1 MRRWW
6 FLLPCLLVV
15 VFSHF
20 SVRPAVAW
28 NTSCVDQWGR
38 SRNFSGPDADVGC
51 GCFCQIPPSNTCFNP
66 GIHPVCDSDGLGAW
80 GECNNCV
87 DGGGGTAGSTSNSC
101 TIYPNKA
108 WYYSGDTVYFGVDGS
123 GTITSTT
130 LTNKCI
136 GNGVGGGKNLV
147 GCLANMSLP
156 QNLPSNTTACHTTAQ
171 GGTNGTCDIE
181 VKTLSATCTV
191 KIPIACSKTATN
203 TQVAV
208 SSDPAVQAIINGYAD
223 GTPCPTLARTS
234 SITYGTYEAVT
245 PLIVQPNTVIC
256 ARGKNDNVTDI
267 NGAISYITYGLFNV
281 DTDARFA
288 LSPNNAWKNGS
299 TTTPKAAAVLK
310 AMANPAGNVQ
320 PYVLRK
326 VGGGNVT
333 VLADGVEKGT
343 VSTSLINYTGN
354 TTCPWIS
361 SNGLMTNNNDC
372 PINAWVPATA
382 TLKIS
387 NASGFSIRSTKAVNG
402 GIFKVTVDGQDINKT
417 NFPALISTESAALVD
432 RFPLYRKNILDWT
445 DLTTYLRTPATA
457 AVGASVNAIVSGASN
472 FSVYAYRSPTYSGIM
487 DVYVDGWNG
496 SSWDISKKKG
506 SINLYQSSP
515 DDTATPA
522 VLVGG
527 PYDISDGL
535 SHIISVVYTNTKTA
549 GTRTQ
554 VTFDHF
560 LVNMRDTSIRGKW
573 YDHNQL
579 VYRVDA
585 DNNRVLE
592 TLPDGKT
599 RYITD
604 DAFTWGPFPLSPGE
618 HTIGIRTNRLQNTNS
633 DEKATGRGIDFSGF
647 SVYYADS
654 IGGAAWFSNSNP
666 DLEWRVGTFGTAGQ
680 SVALEAVG
688 DGNLSI
694 SKFVSNGATYAYD
707 NAVISYQTPGW
718 SYKIGSAGNYKIRS
732 EYSGG
737 DAYCPSYDTSPSIV
751 SVATCTKPIL
761 SYPANGA
768 TFSTGAY
775 ITFSTTSPASPITY
789 NIRINGVDYP
799 MNLNTYTTQFNTPGT
814 YTWYVTSSD
823 SCTSET
829 RSFTISDSAFV
840 TYGGDVTAQ
849 GAISDTKLKTGNYI
863 SNNPTAGI
871 VLGNGID
878 IGLEGGGI
886 SQAGW
891 SLPSY
896 TSAVP
901 TDKVSYDQILATT
914 LKNAGVGKDSLDI
927 WCSDTESPH
936 ISTVNS
942 GLIGPYPD
950 AKTGFNVYCYR
961 ATSGLSG
968 LANLAPSTGVTIFYP
983 AYNGSYDVT
992 IGKTN
997 TQMSVSGGKK
1007 IVFFVDNRNHSAA
1020 FSAGENVTVDTASG
1034 IVFVV
1039 KGSIN
1044 VLDTVSQLDGL
1055 YIFSGTFSDQNTSTT
1070 TLVGHGAL
1078 IGTGAS
1084 AFTRTALASGF
1095 ARPGSGGFG
1104 EKWYYEPKY
1113 LDMFKNII
1121 SRPTYTWKELPPD

>member
-320 PYVLRK
+320 PYVMRK

-354 TTCPWIS
+354 TTCPWVS

-457 AVGASVNAIVSGASN
+457 AVGASVNAIVSGASS
-472 FSVYAYRSPTYSGIM
+472 FSIYAYRGPVYGIM
-487 DVYVDGWNG
+487 DVYIDGWTG
-496 SSWDISKKKG
+496 SGWNPDKKVG
-506 SINLYQSSP
+506 SIDMRKDLSGTVVGAVDTSP
-515 DDTATPA
+515 Q
-522 VLVGG
+522 LVGSNIG
-527 PYDISDGL
+527 TNPVITSFPISDGL
-535 SHIISVVYTNTKTA
+535 THIISVVFTKTTSHPTNTGA
-549 GTRTQ
+549 Q
-554 VTFDHF
+554 VTLDHF
-560 LVNMRDTSIRGKW
+560 LVTMRDPGVTGVW
-573 YDHNQL
+573 YNHDQ
-579 VYRVDA
+579 
-585 DNNRVLE
+585 RVLKS
-592 TLPDGKT
+592 DGTTVDNGFK
-599 RYITD
+599 
-604 DAFTWGPFPLSPGE
+604 WGPFPLSPGE

-654 IGGAAWFSNSNP
+654 IGGAAWFNNSNP

-694 SKFVSNGATYAYD
+694 SKFVSNGTYPYD
-707 NAVISYQTPGW
+707 DSAISYLTPGW
-718 SYKIGSAGNYKIRS
+718 SYKVGTTGNFKIQAR
-732 EYSGG
+732 YGG
-737 DAYCPSYDTSPSIV
+737 GGAYCSSNDAAPAIV

-768 TFSTGAY
+768 TFSTGAS
-775 ITFSTTSPASPITY
+775 IIFSKTSSTGTY
-789 NIRINGVDYP
+789 NIHISNGVDGDITSG
-799 MNLNTYTTQFNTPGT
+799 TYTSTPFTSPGT
-814 YTWYVTSSD
+814 YTWYVTSED
-823 SCTSET
+823 SCASET
-829 RSFTISDSAFV
+829 RSFTISDSAFA
-840 TYGGDVTAQ
+840 TYGGDVTAE

-878 IGLEGGGI
+878 LGLGGGGI

-891 SLPSY
+891 SLSSY

-914 LKNAGVGKDSLDI
+914 LKNAGVGKDSLDS
-927 WCSDTESPH
+927 WCSDTEYPH

-942 GLIGPYPD
+942 GLIGPYPG
-950 AKTGFNVYCYR
+950 ARTGYNVYCYR

-968 LANLAPSTGVTIFYP
+968 LANIAPLTGVTIFYP
-983 AYNGSYDVT
+983 AYNGSFDVT
-992 IGKTN
+992 VGKTN

-1034 IVFVV
+1034 IVFVI
-1039 KGSIN
+1039 KGDVVAHDS
-1044 VLDTVSQLDGL
+1044 VSQLDGL
-1055 YIFSGTFSDQNTSTT
+1055 YIFSGTFSDQNSSTT

-1078 IGTGAS
+1078 IGTGAD
-1084 AFTRTALASGF
+1084 AFTRTSLASGF